1 MFETDI
7 GEFKQAVR
15 YITACFPFCG
25 YTKTIENSHAEG
37 GRQAMQPK
45 GANLQ
50 KIRDGKKTY
59 AVTPHLPG
67 GFVKPEVLRRYAEAA
82 EQFGGVLKLT
92 SAQRIMITGLKAE
105 DVEGVWELLGMQ
117 PAMGFANCVRSIK
130 MCPGDTFCKRG
141 KQDAIKLGMELDKR
155 YHKKE
160 MPSRIKIG
168 VAGCPNSCAEV
179 HVKDVGF
186 IGTESGWDV
195 YVGGCAGA
203 QPRLADKLLG
213 SLSLEEALR
222 IADVIVS
229 FYKQNAEVERMGVFI
244 DRIGF
249 GSFQKE
255 VLSRFYGQ
263 QPGPA
268 EPERPL
274 SKQQAPAL
282 MLNGNLKP
290 GELVNAET
298 VISDIL
304 QVYPHTVPVFR
315 SFGLGCLGC
324 PSSTGEP
331 LQQAA
336 AIHGLQVEE
345 LVEALNCSIKEEQN
359 K

>member
-1 MFETDI
+1 
-7 GEFKQAVR
+7 
-15 YITACFPFCG
+15 
-25 YTKTIENSHAEG
+25 
-37 GRQAMQPK
+37 MQPK

-67 GFVKPEVLRRYAEAA
+67 GFVKPDVLRRYADAA
-82 EQFGGVLKLT
+82 EKFGGVLKLT
-92 SAQRIMITGLKAE
+92 SAQRIMITGLKSE
-105 DVEGVWELLGMQ
+105 DVEGVWEMLDMQ

-130 MCPGDTFCKRG
+130 MGPGDTFCKRG

-160 MPSRIKIG
+160 MPSRIKMG

-186 IGTESGWDV
+186 IGTDSGWDV

-213 SLSLEEALR
+213 SLNFEEALR
-222 IADVIVS
+222 IAEVIVS
-229 FYKQNAEVERMGVFI
+229 FYKQNADVERMGVFI

-249 GSFQKE
+249 ARFQKE
-255 VLSRFYGQ
+255 VLSRFYGNQ
-263 QPGPA
+263 EINTA
-268 EPERPL
+268 ETDLRMQN
-274 SKQQAPAL
+274 QQAPTQI
-282 MLNGNLKP
+282 LNGLLQP
-290 GELVNAET
+290 GDLVNAET

-304 QVYPHTVPVFR
+304 RVYPHTVPVFR

-331 LQQAA
+331 LHQAA

-345 LVEALNCSIKEEQN
+345 LVEALNRSIKE
-359 K
+359 